1 MLELPHVRDM
11 NTGQHQAHAELLSKQ
26 KLELN
31 KQLILQESISIAAHI
46 VILHLALINASEEI
60 QKAPLFADAS
70 APISSQEIFLKN
82 PRGLPLIVYTRSD
95 TLRNLLPKSRSMFVA
110 CGSQHKML
118 LAS

>member
-46 VILHLALINASEEI
+46 VILHLDLINASKEHS
-60 QKAPLFADAS
+60 KSPLFADAS
-70 APISSQEIFLKN
+70 APIVAGIFLKILGGTPN
-82 PRGLPLIVYTRSD
+82 SVHT
-95 TLRNLLPKSRSMFVA
+95 
-110 CGSQHKML
+110 Q
-118 LAS
+118 

>member
-46 VILHLALINASEEI
+46 VILHLDLIKTQARRFKKPHFLLTQAL
-60 QKAPLFADAS
+60 P
-70 APISSQEIFLKN
+70 SSQEIFLKN
-82 PRGLPLIVYTRSD
+82 PRGTPNSVHTV
-95 TLRNLLPKSRSMFVA
+95 T
-110 CGSQHKML
+110 H
-118 LAS
+118 

>member
-46 VILHLALINASEEI
+46 VILHLDLIKTQARRFKKPHFLLTQAL
-60 QKAPLFADAS
+60 P
-70 APISSQEIFLKN
+70 SSQEIFLKN
-82 PRGLPLIVYTRSD
+82 PRGTPNSVHT
-95 TLRNLLPKSRSMFVA
+95 
-110 CGSQHKML
+110 Q
-118 LAS
+118 